1 MGGMRLSEF
10 DYDLPSELIA
20 QSPSEPRDSSRLLVL
35 HRTTG
40 EIEHRGF
47 RDVRQ
52 LLGEGDLLVFNDTK
66 VIPARM
72 QARKLPTGGRV
83 ELLLLAK
90 RGEGTWEALVR
101 GKHVVPGGR
110 LALIPGGETQSRSP
124 RAEEV
129 EAEVVEDLG
138 EGRRLLRFSA
148 STTELLSDFGRVPLP
163 PYIHEPLRNPERYQT
178 VFARDPGS
186 TAAPTAG
193 LHFTVSLLNEL
204 QDQGVQFAFVTL
216 HVGLDTFRPITEEE
230 VERHPLHSEWVRV
243 SAQVAES
250 VRNAH
255 RLGRKVVAVG
265 TTSVRALETAA
276 WMGEGLGGPR
286 SISAWEGQTSLY
298 ITPGFSFR
306 VVDALV
312 TNFHLP
318 RSTLLVM
325 VSAFA
330 GKEHIREA
338 YRQARDLRY
347 RFYSFGDAMMIL

>member
-1 MGGMRLSEF
+1 
-10 DYDLPSELIA
+10 
-20 QSPSEPRDSSRLLVL
+20 
-35 HRTTG
+35 
-40 EIEHRGF
+40 
-47 RDVRQ
+47 